1 MKYYVVVASDGIR
14 LVVWGMGTSANAALK
29 DSKQWLEGAELGEH
43 EIHPITMN
51 QRARIQAGQVDWP
64 VSLAPMG
71 QKLGRTR

>member
-64 VSLAPMG
+64 VLQATTVRKYP
-71 QKLGRTR
+71 T

>member
-14 LVVWGMGTSANAALK
+14 LVIWGMGTSANAALK

-64 VSLAPMG
+64 VLQATTVRKYP
-71 QKLGRTR
+71 T